1 MAPISLEEAKQHL
14 RVEHDDEDAYIET
27 LIAVA
32 RNLAEEY
39 SGLSLEE
46 GESIPELAKHAIKM
60 IIATLYEQREDQT
73 AATVSQVPLCSKA
86 LLDLL
91 RIRRL

>member
-1 MAPISLEEAKQHL
+1 MAPITLEEAKQHL
-14 RVEHDDEDAYIET
+14 RVEHDEEDGYIET

-32 RNLAEEY
+32 GNLAQEY
-39 SGLSLEE
+39 SGLSFNEDV
-46 GESIPELAKHAIKM
+46 PELAKHAIKM